1 VGVLAASSARSAKN
15 IQEHIKDMISKINY
29 GVSAI
34 SAAGKAFAEINSS
47 VEQTSGLI
55 DTISRAMD
63 EQRIG
68 ATETLASTNSVVDA
82 ISMIRDLSIQQR
94 EYTEKM
100 AKAMGSLLDSAKAI
114 DLALA
119 ENSSNSESIDG
130 AMRNVGSCV
139 VDTGEAIARMRK
151 QIEVF
156 KLA

>member
-1 VGVLAASSARSAKN
+1 MVAK
-15 IQEHIKDMISKINY
+15 IDY
-29 GVSAI
+29 GVAAI
-34 SAAGKAFAEINSS
+34 SAAGKAFDEINAGI
-47 VEQTSGLI
+47 EQTSALI

-68 ATETLASTNSVVDA
+68 ATETLESTNSVVDA
-82 ISMIRDLSIQQR
+82 INMIKDLSSQQR

-114 DLALA
+114 DLALR

-130 AMRNVGSCV
+130 AVRNVGSCV
-139 VDTGEAIARMRK
+139 VDTSEAIARMKK